1 MPQHLC
7 EWFEKSKEGVAR
19 EECEEEEGR
28 QVPTSSVRMRIRER
42 FIFLKI
48 NGRSMER
55 NQSLHSQRKISF
67 TLQIK

>member
-7 EWFEKSKEGVAR
+7 EWFEKSKEGVTR
-19 EECEEEEGR
+19 EEYEEEEGR

-48 NGRSMER
+48 NGRRVWKEINHFILKER
-55 NQSLHSQRKISF
+55 FPSHFK
-67 TLQIK
+67 